1 MKQKLK
7 IGITCYPSV
16 GGSGVVATELGK
28 LLAERG
34 HEIHFITSSLPFRL
48 NKVYCNITFH
58 EVEVN
63 QYSVFKYPPY
73 DLALASKMAEVAN
86 REDLDILHVHYA
98 IPHAICA
105 YLAKQMVKKDLKI
118 VTTLHGTDIT
128 VLGYDQ
134 SLADMIRFGIE
145 SSDRVTAV
153 SNALV
158 QQTYELLQPKKE
170 IETVYNFIDDRV
182 YYKKD
187 AAYLKEEYGI
197 LEEEKV
203 IIHVSN
209 FRKVKRV
216 QDVIY
221 SFQKIQRKVKAKL
234 LLVGDGPEMSFVSR
248 LVRELGLSGEVL
260 FLGKQD
266 SLEDLYSI
274 SDLILLLSE
283 KESFGLV
290 LLEAMACG
298 VPSIGTNA
306 GGIPEVIK
314 EGETGYICEVGDIDT
329 VAFHAIHLLSNSEL
343 HKSMSENAKN
353 SATQLFHSDKIVS
366 QYESIYYELLNEGVK
381 SGDPIL

>member
-1 MKQKLK
+1 MKKKLK

-28 LLAERG
+28 LLAEKG
-34 HEIHFITSSLPFRL
+34 HEVHFITSSLPFRL

-86 REDLDILHVHYA
+86 REDLDLLHVHYA

-145 SSDRVTAV
+145 SSDQVTAV

-158 QQTYELLQPKKE
+158 NQTYDLLHPDKK

-182 YYKKD
+182 YFKQDAIHLKKEYKID
-187 AAYLKEEYGI
+187 ED
-197 LEEEKV
+197 EKV

-216 QDVIY
+216 QDVVY
-221 SFQKIQRKVKAKL
+221 AFQKIHRKVKSKL
-234 LLVGDGPEMSFVSR
+234 LLVGDGPEMTYVNR
-248 LVRELGLSGEVL
+248 LVRELGLVEHVL

-266 SLEDLYSI
+266 SLEELYSI

-298 VPSIGTNA
+298 VPCIGTNA
-306 GGIPEVIK
+306 GGIPEVII
-314 EGETGYICEVGDIDT
+314 EGETGYTCDIGDIET
-329 VAFHAIHLLSNSEL
+329 IAIRAIQILSDQDL
-343 HKSMSENAKN
+343 HNRMAENAVYIAKER
-353 SATQLFHSDKIVS
+353 FHSDKIVS
-366 QYESIYYELLNEGVK
+366 QYESIYYELIEGVNN
-381 SGDPIL
+381 GDSI

>member
-1 MKQKLK
+1 MMERKLK

-28 LLAERG
+28 LLAEKG
-34 HEIHFITSSLPFRL
+34 HEVHFITSSLPFRL

-86 REDLDILHVHYA
+86 REDLDLLHVHYA

-145 SSDRVTAV
+145 SSDHVTAV
-153 SNALV
+153 SDALV
-158 QQTYELLQPKKE
+158 KQTYELLQPEKQ

-182 YYKKD
+182 YYKQN
-187 AAYLKEEYGI
+187 AIHLKKEYKIEED
-197 LEEEKV
+197 EKI

-216 QDVIY
+216 EDVIY
-221 SFQKIQRKVKAKL
+221 SFQKIQRNVKSKL
-234 LLVGDGPEMSFVSR
+234 LLVGDGPEMSFVNR
-248 LVRELGLSGEVL
+248 LVRELGLLDHVL

-266 SLEDLYSI
+266 SLEELYSI

-298 VPSIGTNA
+298 VPGIGTNA
-306 GGIPEVIK
+306 GGIPEVIHD
-314 EGETGYICEVGDIDT
+314 GETGYICEVGDIET
-329 VAFHAIHLLSNSEL
+329 IALRAIQVLTDQEL
-343 HKSMSENAKN
+343 HNKMSENATFI
-353 SATQLFHSDKIVS
+353 ARELFHFNKIVS
-366 QYESIYYELLNEGVK
+366 QYESIYYKLIEGVEN
-381 SGDPIL
+381 GDPIL